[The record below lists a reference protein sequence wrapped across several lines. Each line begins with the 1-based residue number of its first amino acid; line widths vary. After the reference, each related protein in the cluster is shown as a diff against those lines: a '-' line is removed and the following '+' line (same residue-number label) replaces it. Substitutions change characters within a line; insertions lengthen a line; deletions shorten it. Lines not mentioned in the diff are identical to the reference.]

1 MNNWNNFNMI
11 LLKINF
17 YLHKGIFTIYIM
29 YIVYVQSFVYV
40 FYAFFVS
47 LFLVLL
53 MWFFPLLH
61 IHVVLFEINRDA
73 VCKWYL
79 VIMLPWLKLI
89 WGSALM
95 YSSMCKSNVLFILF
109 TLFCFVFV
117 NIIRWYSHT
126 LKKKKK
132 KVLSSFQ

>member
-1 MNNWNNFNMI
+1 MI

-40 FYAFFVS
+40 FYAFFRFS
-47 LFLVLL
+47 
-53 MWFFPLLH
+53 FFGTLDVIFSPLH

-89 WGSALM
+89 
-95 YSSMCKSNVLFILF
+95 
-109 TLFCFVFV
+109 
-117 NIIRWYSHT
+117 
-126 LKKKKK
+126 
-132 KVLSSFQ
+132 